1 MALNGDLCSTSVMDI
16 ECQRADGS
24 AAQLTGQVIHC
35 KERVGVYC
43 RNTEQTGPNKIC
55 DDYRFRFLC
64 SNIERP
70 GEFIDLKVFFPRC
83 TLTIACVANP
93 LNLLCRQYK
102 WFRRVRGPAAM
113 QAI

>member
-24 AAQLTGQVIHC
+24 AAHLTGQVIHC

-70 GEFIDLKVFFPRC
+70 GEFIDLKVFSKVHSDNS
-83 TLTIACVANP
+83 L
-93 LNLLCRQYK
+93 
-102 WFRRVRGPAAM
+102 RRRHSKSS
-113 QAI
+113 I